1 MFKFNLGEGFDFE
14 KEFDNLIKQLME
26 SKYII
31 KKDEKYY
38 LTETGKK
45 HVDKIFKDM
54 KYHQKE

>member
-1 MFKFNLGEGFDFE
+1 MGEGFDFE

-38 LTETGKK
+38 LTEIGKK
-45 HVDKIFKDM
+45 HVDRIFKDM
-54 KYHQKE
+54 KYHQRE